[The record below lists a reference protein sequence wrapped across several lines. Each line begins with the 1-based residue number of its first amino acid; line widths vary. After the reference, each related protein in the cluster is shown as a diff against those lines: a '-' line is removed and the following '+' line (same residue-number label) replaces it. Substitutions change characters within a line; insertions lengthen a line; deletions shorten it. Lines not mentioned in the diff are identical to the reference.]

1 MVFSPEELNTIA
13 SLFGIPTI
21 PEKRRTWIV
30 RTQSGTYYED
40 FSRNKYI
47 ALGWDRIPLSQI
59 SDVNRLKENVIDY
72 IKDEYPE
79 EKRPGLIYGQLFD
92 FVRVMVPGD
101 YVVIPSQHS
110 NYVNIGIIGE
120 LFEESVRE
128 QPVFIDDYFCCPYRL
143 RRHVQWVRER
153 PVSEDIYLAKMLRAQ
168 QTISDITKYAGLIY
182 RNLFDFYYVDG
193 TLSLTIRKKTDDT
206 ISFLDIAMLQGEIAA
221 LISTFDGI
229 FGDDSG
235 HEVEQK
241 IALSSPGFLQFVMT
255 KVKGF
260 VPFVFF
266 SQLFKSLG
274 GKIQTA
280 DGQSLEGLPAYLQAV
295 SSLFNDKADRDVK
308 RAQAKKLLSEAGKID
323 AETEMAR
330 AETRKTN
337 AETTTITLQN
347 AKTMIELFGSHEV
360 DTDSDKL
367 DENVARLERELM
379 SVEERYQRL
388 EPILDRL
395 GINPPMIESQES
407 IVSLPVNR
415 EE

>member
-1 MVFSPEELNTIA
+1 
-13 SLFGIPTI
+13 
-21 PEKRRTWIV
+21 
-30 RTQSGTYYED
+30 
-40 FSRNKYI
+40 
-47 ALGWDRIPLSQI
+47 
-59 SDVNRLKENVIDY
+59 
-72 IKDEYPE
+72 
-79 EKRPGLIYGQLFD
+79 
-92 FVRVMVPGD
+92 
-101 YVVIPSQHS
+101 
-110 NYVNIGIIGE
+110 
-120 LFEESVRE
+120 
-128 QPVFIDDYFCCPYRL
+128 
-143 RRHVQWVRER
+143 
-153 PVSEDIYLAKMLRAQ
+153 
-168 QTISDITKYAGLIY
+168 
-182 RNLFDFYYVDG
+182 
-193 TLSLTIRKKTDDT
+193 
-206 ISFLDIAMLQGEIAA
+206 
-221 LISTFDGI
+221 
-229 FGDDSG
+229 
-235 HEVEQK
+235 
-241 IALSSPGFLQFVMT
+241 MT

-295 SSLFNDKADRDVK
+295 SNLFNDKADRDVK

-330 AETRKTN
+330 AEARKTN

-379 SVEERYQRL
+379 SAEERYQRI